1 MYYSNKNI
9 EEFDHFIEHL
19 GLSRVDSI
27 SEAFFVYIG
36 LETFIFGGNTNSSFA
51 NHNLNARELNDKF
64 NRLLY
69 EFSEFERKH
78 PGEKQYRVLLTDLVD
93 VKSSVDEDLFR
104 WSYYNHKFAASQGQ
118 DSRAMDEWHELEK
131 KIDVNRIAQFK
142 SRREN
147 NIAHYMHLM
156 RNHLFFD
163 KIVFAGI
170 DPSIKEDTK
179 FGLDIAEENYLVKL
193 IKENRATEVCKLNHY
208 GLADPILNLVN
219 KLLLENRIN
228 LKAHIISNSKQL
240 SPVRL
245 QYLRNIFDYL
255 NIKEVAIEDCNFA
268 VLVNDN
274 DDLNVI
280 PIVDTDEPV
289 IAIDLS
295 KQSTPNFSYLLL
307 KDEGFDQ
314 IYGYAKKRADEHEI
328 NSFVRAISSGI
339 VYFLCRKRFTKQLAL
354 NYMDDY
360 FIPLSNSLGKSI
372 DDFRKPIEIL
382 TEKLDY

>member
-9 EEFDHFIEHL
+9 EEFDHFVEHL

-27 SEAFFVYIG
+27 SEAFFVYID
-36 LETFIFGGNTNSSFA
+36 LETYIFGEGSNSNFG

-69 EFSEFERKH
+69 EFSEFEKTH

-93 VKSSVDEDLFR
+93 IKSSADEDLFR

-118 DSRAMDEWHELEK
+118 DSRAMDEWHQLEK
-131 KIDVNRIAQFK
+131 KIDVNKIAQFK

-147 NIAHYMHLM
+147 NIAHYMHIM

-163 KIVFAGI
+163 KVVFAGI
-170 DPSIKEDTK
+170 DPRIKLETK
-179 FGLDIAEENYLVKL
+179 FGLDIAEENYLEKL
-193 IKENRATEVCKLNHY
+193 IKENRAEAVCKLTHY
-208 GLADPILNLVN
+208 GLADPVLNLLN
-219 KLLLENRIN
+219 KLLLENKVN
-228 LKAHIISNSKQL
+228 LKANIISNSKQL

-245 QYLRNIFDYL
+245 QYLRNIFNYL
-255 NIKEVAIEDCNFA
+255 SIKEVAIEDCDFA
-268 VLVNDN
+268 LLINDL
-274 DDLNVI
+274 DDLKVI
-280 PIVDTDEPV
+280 PIVDTDQPV
-289 IAIDLS
+289 VAIDLS
-295 KQSTPNFSYLLL
+295 KESTPNFSYLLL
-307 KDEGFDQ
+307 KDEGFEQ
-314 IYGYAKKRADEHEI
+314 IFGYAKKRSGEHEI
-328 NSFVRAISSGI
+328 TSFIRAISSGI
-339 VYFLCRKRFTKQLAL
+339 VYFLCRKRFSKQLAL

-372 DDFRKPIEIL
+372 EDFRKPIETL